1 MGGRRA
7 FDRRRSR
14 TDLKVKAKASATH
27 GPYQA
32 MRVSRFRHLCVI
44 TSTRAMERIQM
55 RGTISL
61 IGLGLVLFGTA
72 AAAQPA
78 PPPDPGRDIYCRQSA
93 AASTGYVTPR
103 QAAENAQATGTI
115 GGLLGGAALGAII
128 GGRRNAGAGAAIG
141 AVGGAI
147 AGSAVG
153 ANNANAA
160 ANEVRARYSQTYYA
174 CMYGGYGPP
183 PAGYY
188 APEPPPPPP
197 EGYPPPPPG
206 AAYPPPPESYPPPPP
221 GAYPPPPPGGYPP
234 PPGAYPPPYPQ

>member
-1 MGGRRA
+1 MTHRSEDWGPALRRGRPYRA
-7 FDRRRSR
+7 MP
-14 TDLKVKAKASATH
+14 L
-27 GPYQA
+27 
-32 MRVSRFRHLCVI
+32 SRFRRLRVM
-44 TSTRAMERIQM
+44 TSTRAMEPNTVRKA
-55 RGTISL
+55 ISL
-61 IGLGLVLFGTA
+61 ISLGLVLFGTA

-78 PPPDPGRDIYCRQSA
+78 PPDAQRDIYCRQSA

-160 ANEVRARYSQTYYA
+160 AANVRARYSETYYA
-174 CMYGGYGPP
+174 CMYSGYGPP

-188 APEPPPPPP
+188 APEPPPP
-197 EGYPPPPPG
+197 G
-206 AAYPPPPESYPPPPP
+206 SYPPPPP
-221 GAYPPPPPGGYPP
+221 PDTAYGPPPGGYPP
-234 PPGAYPPPYPQ
+234 PPDAYPPPPSGYYPPPPPAAYPPPYPQ